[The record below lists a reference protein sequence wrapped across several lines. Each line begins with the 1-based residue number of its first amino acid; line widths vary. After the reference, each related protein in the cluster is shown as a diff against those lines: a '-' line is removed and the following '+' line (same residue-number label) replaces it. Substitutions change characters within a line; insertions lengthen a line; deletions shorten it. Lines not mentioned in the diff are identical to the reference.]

1 MSCDMIWLDICY
13 DVTQRDVIWFAVWC
27 DMTWYDLIWYDMII
41 ISYLLSFMSSFARL
55 SVSTFVLSGRLYNSQ
70 IVHIFNLSIYLS
82 LSLCLPIS
90 LYLCMYICIYLHLC
104 VYLSSLP
111 LTSCRCLGGFESL
124 YSYCHCAGWYLRFN
138 NETIY
143 KGGGS

>member
-1 MSCDMIWLDICY
+1 
-13 DVTQRDVIWFAVWC
+13 
-27 DMTWYDLIWYDMII
+27 
-41 ISYLLSFMSSFARL
+41 MSSFARL